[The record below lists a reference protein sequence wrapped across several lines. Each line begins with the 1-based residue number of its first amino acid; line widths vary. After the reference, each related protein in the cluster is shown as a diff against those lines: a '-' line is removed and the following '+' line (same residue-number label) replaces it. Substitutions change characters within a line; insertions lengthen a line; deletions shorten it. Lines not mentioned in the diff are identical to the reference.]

1 MSFIS
6 GEASIKTKVK
16 KEAPSDVVVLT
27 DSNFD
32 SVVNGGKNVLV
43 KFYAPWCGHC
53 KALAPTWE
61 KVATDLARDEDVIIA
76 KVIRTT
82 LCVQRQRKLTASIIA
97 QCR

>member
-6 GEASIKTKVK
+6 EKAGVKTKAK
-16 KEAPSDVVVLT
+16 KEAPSDVVILT

-32 SVVNGGKNVLV
+32 SVVNGDKHVLV

-61 KVATDLARDEDVIIA
+61 KVATDLARDEGVVIA
-76 KVIRTT
+76 KV
-82 LCVQRQRKLTASIIA
+82 K
-97 QCR
+97 